1 MKSSSEMLSRQGQ
14 RLLQLGIALFLFTSF
29 EGFAVEHLKV
39 PRLGLSV
46 HTLSA
51 FSGVFFLT
59 MGLLWPRLN
68 LGPAALALAFWFTIY
83 SGLAT
88 VAAYVLAAL
97 WGAGNSI
104 IPLAAGTAHGSAL
117 QETVINVVLYSAAP
131 TGITAFAL
139 ILWGLGTVSP
149 RAQV

>member
-1 MKSSSEMLSRQGQ
+1 MKSDRLSRQSQ
-14 RLLQLGIALFLFTSF
+14 RLLQFGTALFVFTSF

-51 FSGVFFLT
+51 FSAVFFLT
-59 MGLLWPRLN
+59 MGSVWPRLS
-68 LGPAALALAFWFTIY
+68 LGPTAAAIAFWFTIY
-83 SGLAT
+83 SDLAT

-104 IPLAAGTAHGSAL
+104 MPLAAGTAHGSAL
-117 QETVINVVLYSAAP
+117 QETVIKVVVSSAAP
-131 TGITAFAL
+131 TGITSFAL
-139 ILWGLGTVSP
+139 VLWGLRTPSS
-149 RAQV
+149 RS